1 MQCNIIYDTF
11 LSLLIEPCAEIVNR
25 LTLYLQMQQL
35 GEWPDFFSVK
45 GCQVLHTDY
54 IKKFNT

>member
-11 LSLLIEPCAEIVNR
+11 LSLLIELCAEIVNR

-35 GEWPDFFSVK
+35 GE
-45 GCQVLHTDY
+45 
-54 IKKFNT
+54 